1 MGALRQAYNIY
12 NKPAYTSDL
21 DAWYDEFHA
30 RLRIKTEDEKTADEV
45 LRLIASLQL
54 PAPKNQHEFL
64 YGNEAIIIF
73 SNIYSV
79 TLRIFV
85 PGERT
90 YMDDNPWVLPSIGR
104 FQAGRAYLEICPG
117 EQGTNNPAYVDILKK
132 NLIETGVELWDNY
145 TGTSNIGLWP
155 LKTPQFPEGIPVVID
170 KGAVQAL
177 SFQMPEVKEKIAE
190 AYDKMGIRREDFESF
205 LKPLKDALS
214 AAVAD
219 DFDAEKMRAFWR
231 LCEEFANDGKLVAGW
246 QQDRDNPYKLQ
257 EVRTAAQAF
266 DKRVGWYRTPPGAGA

>member
-1 MGALRQAYNIY
+1 MGALSQAYNIY

-45 LRLIASLQL
+45 LRLVDRLQL

-85 PGERT
+85 PAEET
-90 YMDDNPWVLPSIGR
+90 YMDDNPWVLPAIGR

-117 EQGTNNPAYVDILKK
+117 ARGTNNPDYVAVLSR
-132 NLIETGVELWDNY
+132 NLADTGVELWDNY

-155 LKTPQFPEGIPVVID
+155 IATPQFPEGIPVVID
-170 KGAVQAL
+170 KGAVRAL
-177 SFQMPEVKEKIAE
+177 STVTPDLQKSIAE
-190 AYDKMGIRREDFESF
+190 AYDRMGIRREDFEGF

-219 DFDAEKMRAFWR
+219 DFEPQKMRAFWR
-231 LCEEFANDGKLVAGW
+231 LCEAFANDGKLVAGW

-257 EVRTAAQAF
+257 EVRSAAEKF
-266 DKRVGWYRTPPGAGA
+266 DRRVNWYRTPGAPA